1 MIFSANLSDF
11 GAISVGQVVADLS
24 TSSAHGYA
32 EKEEEMRPEK
42 VISQVWESFM
52 CSQKGGSAILPPASH
67 KIIRP

>member
-42 VISQVWESFM
+42 VISQV
-52 CSQKGGSAILPPASH
+52 
-67 KIIRP
+67 